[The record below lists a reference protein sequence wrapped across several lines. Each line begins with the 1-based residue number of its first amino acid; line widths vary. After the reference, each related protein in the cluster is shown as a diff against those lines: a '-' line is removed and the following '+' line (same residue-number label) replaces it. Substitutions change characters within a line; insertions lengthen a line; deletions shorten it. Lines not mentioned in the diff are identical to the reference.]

1 MELFFDGGIKNMFY
15 SEEEIQKL
23 IDNLD
28 IVEVIGEYV
37 NLKKAGSDYKGLSPF
52 KDEKTPSFTV
62 SPVKNIFK
70 DFSTQIGGNVIS
82 FYMKIND
89 IGFVQAVEELSQKY
103 NIPLKKNGKSQIVSQ
118 KISEKQAENKEYF
131 EIMNEAQTF
140 FENNVEKYEEALE
153 YMKNRD
159 FSLEDMKKFKIGFAS
174 SIRDGLFQYLIEK
187 NFSENKIM
195 KLGLAKRNE
204 NGEIYDSFRNRIIFP
219 IYNIEGKIVAFGGRI
234 IEKNSNLPK
243 YLNSP
248 DSPIF
253 KKGRELFG
261 IKYQGGNVK
270 KKGFAI
276 LMEGYLDVLTAQK
289 NGFENAVASLGT
301 AFTEEQAQLLKKYT
315 DKILIAYDND
325 EAGRNAVIKAGY
337 ILKKYDFDIK
347 CLVLKGEEKDP
358 DEFLRKNG
366 KKAFIEVVKESKEI
380 FDFLILEF
388 SKEMDLK
395 DVDNV
400 TKFIRKF
407 KPFFSNVTDNLRKN
421 LYLQK
426 LSTEFRIDGFILKEE
441 LGNLTPEKSPKKPRI
456 SSDEN
461 TVKFK
466 KLKEDLYIELEK
478 QTFIYFLKCYGSE
491 KQKCEKLLNKKF
503 SSSIFNK
510 LVEDMKT
517 INFDIRKLDKI
528 DITKEESEII
538 MGLQFSADKDIKD
551 KDIYFREIYFGW
563 IKREI
568 DEERKKSDEEDD
580 KIRKFELKRILSKL
594 KCISKID
601 EIEKLYDEFILIRR
615 SDYV

>member
-1 MELFFDGGIKNMFY
+1 VFFDGGIKNMFY

-426 LSTEFRIDGFILKEE
+426 LSTEFGIDGFILKEE

-478 QTFIYFLKCYGSE
+478 QTFIYFLKCYDSE

-568 DEERKKSDEEDD
+568 DEERRKSDEEND
-580 KIRKFELKRILSKL
+580 KIKKLELKKILLKL
-594 KCISKID
+594 KNISKID

-615 SDYV
+615 LGYV

>member
-1 MELFFDGGIKNMFY
+1 MLFDGGIKNMFY

-103 NIPLKKNGKSQIVSQ
+103 NIPLKRNGKFQIIGQ

-131 EIMNEAQTF
+131 EIMNEVQNF

-159 FSLEDMKKFKIGFAS
+159 FSLEDMKKFKVGFAS
-174 SIRDGLFQYLIEK
+174 NIRDELFKYLIEK
-187 NFSENKIM
+187 KFSEEKIM

-204 NGEIYDSFRNRIIFP
+204 NGEIYDSFRNRISFP
-219 IYNIEGKIVAFGGRI
+219 IYNTEGKIVAFGGRI
-234 IEKNSNLPK
+234 IEKNTNLPK

-253 KKGRELFG
+253 KKGKELFG
-261 IKYQGGNVK
+261 IKYQGENVK

-289 NGFENAVASLGT
+289 NGFESAVASLGT

-315 DKILIAYDND
+315 DKVLIAYDND
-325 EAGRNAVIKAGY
+325 EAGRNAVIKASY
-337 ILKKYDFDIK
+337 ILKKYDFDVK
-347 CLVLKGEEKDP
+347 CLVLKGKEKDP

-366 KKAFIEVVKESKEI
+366 KRAFIEVVKESKDI
-380 FDFLILEF
+380 FDFLISEF
-388 SKEMDLK
+388 SKEQDLE
-395 DVDNV
+395 DIDNV

-426 LSTEFRIDGFILKEE
+426 LSTEFGIDGFILKEE
-441 LGNLTPEKSPKKPRI
+441 LGNLEPEKSPKKIKI
-456 SSDEN
+456 SNDEKL
-461 TVKFK
+461 VKFK
-466 KLKEDLYIELEK
+466 KQKEDLYIELEK
-478 QTFIYFLKCYGSE
+478 QTFIYVLKYYDSE
-491 KQKCEKLLNKKF
+491 KKKCEKLLNKKF
-503 SSSIFNK
+503 SSLIFNK
-510 LVEDMKT
+510 LIEDMKM
-517 INFDIRKLDKI
+517 INFNIKDLDKI
-528 DITKEESEII
+528 DITEEEEKII
-538 MGLQFSADKDIKD
+538 MGLQFSADKDTTD

-568 DEERKKSDEEDD
+568 DEERKRSDEEND

-594 KCISKID
+594 KNISKVD

-615 SDYV
+615 PNYV

>member
-1 MELFFDGGIKNMFY
+1 MFY

-426 LSTEFRIDGFILKEE
+426 LSTEFGIDGFILKEE

-478 QTFIYFLKCYGSE
+478 QTFIYFLKCYDSE

-551 KDIYFREIYFGW
+551 KGIYFREIYFGW

-568 DEERKKSDEEDD
+568 DEERRKSDEEND
-580 KIRKFELKRILSKL
+580 KIKKLELKKILLKL
-594 KCISKID
+594 KNISKID

-615 SDYV
+615 LGYVW

>member
-1 MELFFDGGIKNMFY
+1 MFY

-337 ILKKYDFDIK
+337 VLKKYDFDIK

-395 DVDNV
+395 DIDNV

-426 LSTEFRIDGFILKEE
+426 LSTEFGIDGFILKEE

-478 QTFIYFLKCYGSE
+478 QTFIYFLKCYDSE

-568 DEERKKSDEEDD
+568 DEERRKSDEEND
-580 KIRKFELKRILSKL
+580 KIKKLELKKILLKL
-594 KCISKID
+594 KNISKID

-615 SDYV
+615 LGYV

>member
-1 MELFFDGGIKNMFY
+1 MIYDEK
-15 SEEEIQKL
+15 EIQKL

-28 IVEVIGEYV
+28 IVQVIGEYV

-89 IGFVQAVEELSQKY
+89 IGFIQAVEELSRKY
-103 NIPLKKNGKSQIVSQ
+103 NIPLKKNEKFQLINQ
-118 KISEKQAENKEYF
+118 KINEKQAENKEYF
-131 EIMNEAQTF
+131 EIMNKAQNF
-140 FENNVEKYEEALE
+140 FENNVEKYNEALE

-174 SIRDGLFQYLIEK
+174 NVRDGLFQYLIEE
-187 NFSENKIM
+187 NFPEEKII

-234 IEKNSNLPK
+234 IEKNTNLPK

-253 KKGRELFG
+253 KKGNELFG
-261 IKYQGGNVK
+261 IKYQGENVR
-270 KKGFAI
+270 KKGFAM

-315 DKILIAYDND
+315 DKILISYDND
-325 EAGRNAVIKAGY
+325 EAGKNAVIKASY
-337 ILKKYDFDIK
+337 ILKKYDFDVK
-347 CLVLKGEEKDP
+347 CLVMDGAEKDP

-366 KKAFIEVVKESKEI
+366 KKAFIEVVKKSEEV
-380 FDFLILEF
+380 FDFLTREASKDLNLEDI
-388 SKEMDLK
+388 SGER
-395 DVDNV
+395 
-400 TKFIRKF
+400 KFIERL
-407 KPFFSNVTDNLRKN
+407 KPFFSNVTNNLTKN

-426 LSTEFRIDGFILKEE
+426 LATNFNINEFIVKEE
-441 LGNLTPEKSPKKPRI
+441 LKDLSKEVLKRKKRI
-456 SSDEN
+456 SYEN
-461 TVKFK
+461 WKVQCK
-466 KLKEDLYIELEK
+466 KGKKDLNIELEE
-478 QTFIYFLKCYGSE
+478 QTLTYILEFYNSE
-491 KQKCEKLLNKKF
+491 REKCEELLNKKF
-503 SSSIFNK
+503 SYPIFNE
-510 LVEDMKT
+510 LVEKLT
-517 INFDIRKLDKI
+517 VINFDIMQLDKTDI
-528 DITKEESEII
+528 SEESREIITKLKLRGDNGIKDEES
-538 MGLQFSADKDIKD
+538 
-551 KDIYFREIYFGW
+551 YFKAVYSGW
-563 IKREI
+563 LKREI
-568 DEERKKSDEEDD
+568 DDERRKSDEKND
-580 KIRKFELKRILSKL
+580 KIRKFKLKRILTKL
-594 KCISKID
+594 ENISKID

-615 SDYV
+615 PGYV

>member
-1 MELFFDGGIKNMFY
+1 MFY

-426 LSTEFRIDGFILKEE
+426 LSTEFGIDGFILKEE

-478 QTFIYFLKCYGSE
+478 QTFIYFLKCYDSE

-568 DEERKKSDEEDD
+568 DEERRKSDEEND
-580 KIRKFELKRILSKL
+580 KIKKLELKKILLKL
-594 KCISKID
+594 KNISKID

-615 SDYV
+615 LGYVW

>member
-1 MELFFDGGIKNMFY
+1 
-15 SEEEIQKL
+15 
-23 IDNLD
+23 
-28 IVEVIGEYV
+28 
-37 NLKKAGSDYKGLSPF
+37 
-52 KDEKTPSFTV
+52 
-62 SPVKNIFK
+62 
-70 DFSTQIGGNVIS
+70 
-82 FYMKIND
+82 MKIND

-337 ILKKYDFDIK
+337 VLKKYDFDIK

-426 LSTEFRIDGFILKEE
+426 LSTEFGIDGFILKEE

-478 QTFIYFLKCYGSE
+478 QTFIYFLKCYDSE

-568 DEERKKSDEEDD
+568 DEERRKSDEEND
-580 KIRKFELKRILSKL
+580 KIKKLELKKILLKL
-594 KCISKID
+594 KNISKID

-615 SDYV
+615 LGYV

>member
-1 MELFFDGGIKNMFY
+1 MIY
-15 SEEEIQKL
+15 SEKEIQKL

-28 IVEVIGEYV
+28 IVQVIGEYV
-37 NLKKAGSDYKGLSPF
+37 NLKKAGSNYKGLSPF

-89 IGFVQAVEELSQKY
+89 VSFIQAVEELSRKY
-103 NIPLKKNGKSQIVSQ
+103 NIPLKKNREYRTINQEIERK
-118 KISEKQAENKEYF
+118 KALNKEYY
-131 EIMNEAQTF
+131 EIMNEAQIF
-140 FENNVEKYEEALE
+140 FRENIEKYPEALE
-153 YMKNRD
+153 YMKERN
-159 FSLEDMKKFKIGFAS
+159 FSIEEIRKFGIGFANNS
-174 SIRDGLFQYLIEK
+174 RDELFQHLLKKEFPEEKIIE
-187 NFSENKIM
+187 
-195 KLGLAKRNE
+195 LGLVKRNE
-204 NGEIYDSFRNRIIFP
+204 NGEIYDSFRNRVIFP
-219 IYNIEGKIVAFGGRI
+219 IYNINSQIVGFGGRI
-234 IEKNSNLPK
+234 IEKNTNLPK

-253 KKGRELFG
+253 KKGNELFG
-261 IKYQGGNVK
+261 IKHQGENIR
-270 KKGFAI
+270 KKGFVM
-276 LMEGYLDVLTAQK
+276 LMEGYLDGLTAQN

-301 AFTEEQAQLLKKYT
+301 ALTEEQAQLLKKYT
-315 DKILIAYDND
+315 DKILISYDND

-426 LSTEFRIDGFILKEE
+426 LSTEFGIDGFILKEE

-568 DEERKKSDEEDD
+568 DEERRKSDEEND
-580 KIRKFELKRILSKL
+580 KIKKLELKKILLKL
-594 KCISKID
+594 KNISKID

-615 SDYV
+615 LGYV

>member
-1 MELFFDGGIKNMFY
+1 MIY
-15 SEEEIQKL
+15 SEKEIQKL

-28 IVEVIGEYV
+28 IVQVIGEYV

-103 NIPLKKNGKSQIVSQ
+103 NIPLKKSGKFQKNSQ

-426 LSTEFRIDGFILKEE
+426 LSTEFGIDGFILKEE

-478 QTFIYFLKCYGSE
+478 QTFIYFLKCYDSE

-568 DEERKKSDEEDD
+568 DEERRKSDEEND
-580 KIRKFELKRILSKL
+580 KIKKLELKKILLKL
-594 KCISKID
+594 KNISKID

-615 SDYV
+615 LGYV